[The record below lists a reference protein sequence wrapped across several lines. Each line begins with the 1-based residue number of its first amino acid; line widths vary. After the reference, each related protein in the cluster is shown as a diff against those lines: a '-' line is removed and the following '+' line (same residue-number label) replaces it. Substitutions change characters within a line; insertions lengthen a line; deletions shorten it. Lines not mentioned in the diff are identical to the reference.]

1 MIEKRSTELLSIKIM
16 QEEIKEGMSNLKK
29 GIIGFAGT
37 AVAGL
42 GTFLMTQFNNALGFE
57 EESDAPTELV
67 APVENN
73 NFNSNENNNSNTNT
87 QNQSVIINIP
97 AQQAPAP
104 TKTIIRETVKE
115 VPAAPV
121 EVVEEK
127 PETPMERMA
136 RLKKEREAQNGGK

>member
-1 MIEKRSTELLSIKIM
+1 MK
-16 QEEIKEGMSNLKK
+16 EEIKEGMSSLKK
-29 GIIGFAGT
+29 GIIGLAGT
-37 AVAGL
+37 MVAAV
-42 GTFLMTQFNNALGFE
+42 GTFVTTQFNSILGIE
-57 EESDAPTELV
+57 EESDAPTEMV

-73 NFNSNENNNSNTNT
+73 NSQQ
-87 QNQSVIINIP
+87 QNVNVSGPEIIINIP
-97 AQQAPAP
+97 QQQAPAP

-136 RLKKEREAQNGGK
+136 RLKKMREENK

>member
-1 MIEKRSTELLSIKIM
+1 MK
-16 QEEIKEGMSNLKK
+16 EEIQEGMSNLKK

-42 GTFLMTQFNNALGFE
+42 GTFLMTQFNNALGIE
-57 EESDAPTELV
+57 EESDAPTEVV

-73 NFNSNENNNSNTNT
+73 NT
-87 QNQSVIINIP
+87 QSVNVTGPEIIINIP
-97 AQQAPAP
+97 EQQAAPAP

-127 PETPMERMA
+127 PETPLERMA
-136 RLKKEREAQNGGK
+136 RLKRERAEKK

>member
-1 MIEKRSTELLSIKIM
+1 MTEKRSTELLSIKIM
-16 QEEIKEGMSNLKK
+16 KEEIQEGMSNLKK

-42 GTFLMTQFNNALGFE
+42 GTFLMTQFNNVLGIE
-57 EESDAPTELV
+57 EESDAPTEMV

-73 NFNSNENNNSNTNT
+73 NS
-87 QNQSVIINIP
+87 QSVNVTGPEIIINIP
-97 AQQAPAP
+97 EQKAAPAQ
-104 TKTIIRETVKE
+104 TTIIRETVKE

-136 RLKKEREAQNGGK
+136 RLKKERAAQNGGK

>member
-1 MIEKRSTELLSIKIM
+1 MK
-16 QEEIKEGMSNLKK
+16 EEIKEGMSNLKK

-37 AVAGL
+37 AVAGV
-42 GTFLMTQFNNALGFE
+42 GTFLMTQFNSALGIE
-57 EESDAPTELV
+57 EESETPTEIV

-73 NFNSNENNNSNTNT
+73 NT
-87 QNQSVIINIP
+87 QQQNVNVTGPEIIINIP
-97 AQQAPAP
+97 QQQTPAP
-104 TKTIIRETVKE
+104 TRTIIKETVKE

-136 RLKKEREAQNGGK
+136 RLKKEREDKNK

>member
-1 MIEKRSTELLSIKIM
+1 M

-37 AVAGL
+37 AVAGV
-42 GTFLMTQFNNALGFE
+42 GTFLMTQFNSMLGIE
-57 EESDAPTELV
+57 EESSAPTEVV

-73 NFNSNENNNSNTNT
+73 NS
-87 QNQSVIINIP
+87 QSVNVTGPEIIINIP
-97 AQQAPAP
+97 EQQAAPAP
-104 TKTIIRETVKE
+104 TRTIIRETVKE

-136 RLKKEREAQNGGK
+136 RLKKERAAQNGGK

>member
-1 MIEKRSTELLSIKIM
+1 M

-42 GTFLMTQFNNALGFE
+42 GTFLMTQFNSILGIE
-57 EESDAPTELV
+57 EESSAPTEVV

-73 NFNSNENNNSNTNT
+73 NS
-87 QNQSVIINIP
+87 QSVNVTGPEIIINIP
-97 AQQAPAP
+97 EQKAAPAP
-104 TKTIIRETVKE
+104 TRTIIRETVKE

>member
-16 QEEIKEGMSNLKK
+16 KEEIQEGMSNLKK

-42 GTFLMTQFNNALGFE
+42 GTFLMTQFNNVLGIE
-57 EESDAPTELV
+57 EESDAPTEMV

-73 NFNSNENNNSNTNT
+73 NS
-87 QNQSVIINIP
+87 QSVNITGPEIIINIP
-97 AQQAPAP
+97 EQKAAPAQ
-104 TKTIIRETVKE
+104 TTIIRETVKE

-136 RLKKEREAQNGGK
+136 RLKKERAAQNGGK

>member
-1 MIEKRSTELLSIKIM
+1 M

-37 AVAGL
+37 AVAGV
-42 GTFLMTQFNNALGFE
+42 GTFLMTQFNSMLGIE
-57 EESDAPTELV
+57 EESSAPTEVV

-73 NFNSNENNNSNTNT
+73 NS
-87 QNQSVIINIP
+87 QSVNVTGPEIIINIP
-97 AQQAPAP
+97 EQKAAPAP
-104 TKTIIRETVKE
+104 TRTIIRETVKE

-127 PETPMERMA
+127 SETPMERMA
-136 RLKKEREAQNGGK
+136 RLKKERAAQNGGK

>member
-1 MIEKRSTELLSIKIM
+1 MIETRHTKLLRSKFM
-16 QEEIKEGMSNLKK
+16 KEEIQEGMSNLKK

-42 GTFLMTQFNNALGFE
+42 GTFLMTQFNNALGIE
-57 EESDAPTELV
+57 EESDAPTEIV

-73 NFNSNENNNSNTNT
+73 NT
-87 QNQSVIINIP
+87 QQQNVNVSGPEIIINIP
-97 AQQAPAP
+97 QQEAPAP

-127 PETPMERMA
+127 PETPLERMQ
-136 RLKKEREAQNGGK
+136 RLKREAAERNK

>member
-1 MIEKRSTELLSIKIM
+1 MK
-16 QEEIKEGMSNLKK
+16 EEIQEGMSNLKK

-42 GTFLMTQFNNALGFE
+42 GTFLMTQFNSVLGIE
-57 EESDAPTELV
+57 EESDAPTEIV

-73 NFNSNENNNSNTNT
+73 NT
-87 QNQSVIINIP
+87 QSVNVAGPEIIINIP
-97 AQQAPAP
+97 QQQAPAP
-104 TKTIIRETVKE
+104 TKTIIKETVRE

-127 PETPMERMA
+127 PETPLERMA
-136 RLKKEREAQNGGK
+136 RLKKEAADRNK

>member
-1 MIEKRSTELLSIKIM
+1 M

-42 GTFLMTQFNNALGFE
+42 GTFLMTQFNSILGIE
-57 EESDAPTELV
+57 EESSAPTEVV

-73 NFNSNENNNSNTNT
+73 NS
-87 QNQSVIINIP
+87 QSVNVTGPEIIINIP
-97 AQQAPAP
+97 EQKAAPA
-104 TKTIIRETVKE
+104 TRTIVKETIRE

-136 RLKKEREAQNGGK
+136 RLKKERAAAGGK

>member
-1 MIEKRSTELLSIKIM
+1 MK
-16 QEEIKEGMSNLKK
+16 EEIQEGMSNLKK

-42 GTFLMTQFNNALGFE
+42 GTFLMTQFNSALGIE
-57 EESDAPTELV
+57 EDSGAPTEVIEIIETTQSNQQNVNV
-67 APVENN
+67 AGPEI
-73 NFNSNENNNSNTNT
+73 
-87 QNQSVIINIP
+87 IINIP
-97 AQQAPAP
+97 QQQAPAP

-127 PETPMERMA
+127 PETPLERMQ
-136 RLKKEREAQNGGK
+136 RLKREAAERNK

>member
-1 MIEKRSTELLSIKIM
+1 M

-37 AVAGL
+37 AVAGV
-42 GTFLMTQFNNALGFE
+42 GTFLMTQFNSMLGIE
-57 EESDAPTELV
+57 EESSAPTEVV

-73 NFNSNENNNSNTNT
+73 NS
-87 QNQSVIINIP
+87 QSVNVTGPEIIINIP
-97 AQQAPAP
+97 EQKAAPAP
-104 TKTIIRETVKE
+104 TRTIIRETVKE

-136 RLKKEREAQNGGK
+136 RLKKMREENK